1 MRTDATSALIEKFRT
16 LHAKHEESCDGE
28 PELNSPE
35 YKARLKAWNE
45 GHWAA
50 GSAAG
55 DAFEEMISDAAKLL
69 RYHLDYS
76 AVERWGKIDDDHDET
91 LIRMLAAFLE
101 ARAEAGN
108 DRH

>member
-16 LHAKHEESCDGE
+16 LHAKHEESCDGG

-50 GSAAG
+50 GQRRG
-55 DAFEEMISDAAKLL
+55 
-69 RYHLDYS
+69 
-76 AVERWGKIDDDHDET
+76 
-91 LIRMLAAFLE
+91 
-101 ARAEAGN
+101 
-108 DRH
+108 